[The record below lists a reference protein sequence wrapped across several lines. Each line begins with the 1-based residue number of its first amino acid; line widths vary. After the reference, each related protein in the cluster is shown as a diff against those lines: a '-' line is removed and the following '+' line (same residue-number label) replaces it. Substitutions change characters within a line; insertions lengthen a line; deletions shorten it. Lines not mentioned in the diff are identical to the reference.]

1 MRYVEFT
8 LQIDVHTLI
17 QCHLNAFRY
26 FGGNTQEILY
36 DNMKQIVLKRA
47 PVSSNSIWNSDFED
61 FFNHYGFIP
70 RLCRPYRPQTK
81 GKIENCVGFVKRDF
95 LMGSEFHS
103 FSELNSQ
110 AQSWLAR
117 VNSTVHGT
125 TNEIPMERLGKEGL
139 RNFDTVPP
147 YHNIREETRKI
158 SRDSYVSY
166 LGNRYSV
173 PYRFA
178 GRNCSL
184 QISDKI
190 IHIVI
195 GNEVIC
201 THEIHP
207 AHCQITRNKDHFK
220 GLLSEILKQNS
231 TSKARETFKFIE
243 PMVEQRSLSVYD
255 TFSEGL
261 RR

>member
-1 MRYVEFT
+1 MRSHRDRQRTSET
-8 LQIDVHTLI
+8 LLLQYGPRLFSDEIRRVHVADRCPHPDSVSLECI
-17 QCHLNAFRY
+17 PLFWRQHPRAPLR
-26 FGGNTQEILY
+26 QHE
-36 DNMKQIVLKRA
+36 MKQIVLKRA

-139 RNFDTVPP
+139 RNFDAVPP

-190 IHIVI
+190 IHI
-195 GNEVIC
+195 
-201 THEIHP
+201 
-207 AHCQITRNKDHFK
+207 
-220 GLLSEILKQNS
+220 
-231 TSKARETFKFIE
+231 
-243 PMVEQRSLSVYD
+243 SLS
-255 TFSEGL
+255 L
-261 RR
+261 AMR